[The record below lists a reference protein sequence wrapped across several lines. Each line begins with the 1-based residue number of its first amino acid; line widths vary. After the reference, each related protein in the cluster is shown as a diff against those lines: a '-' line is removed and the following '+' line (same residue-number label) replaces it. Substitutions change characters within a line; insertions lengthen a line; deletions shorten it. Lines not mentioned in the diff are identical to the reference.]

1 MPAILLLERGQLTKL
16 LSSNFGFIRLVEEV
30 TKRISTV
37 LDTAGVANAIIK
49 ANHAQHWSTDEQEQK
64 APSSYRPCP

>member
-1 MPAILLLERGQLTKL
+1 
-16 LSSNFGFIRLVEEV
+16 V

-49 ANHAQHWSTDEQEQK
+49 ANEAQHWNTDEQEQK
-64 APSSYRPCP
+64 LLEAIAPAREQ